1 MKKILL
7 LCVIAV
13 ITITSCS
20 TPAENGAKHDKSF
33 PNINV
38 AIVNPT
44 VANIK
49 TFRYLVDN
57 KILPNIDSF
66 GIIGVYHV
74 KQNYDFERSQKY
86 IDENNL
92 TVKLVKCENELSIK
106 NIYAQNDCSNLFEE
120 IFEQTKGVFFFGGP
134 DIPAECFNEKTHL
147 MSGITDPYRHF
158 FELSFLFH
166 LLGGNQNENHT
177 ALLESNPDYAVIGF
191 CLGMQTMNCATGGT
205 MIQDIP
211 MEVYNISTVEDVLN
225 MPDAQHKNYN
235 SYFDYDDKLTGYNFH
250 RIKPKGDNAI
260 SKIIDNSEPY
270 VLSSHHQAVKETGKN
285 LDIAA
290 VSSDGK
296 IIEALVHQ
304 KYKHVVGTQFHPEYT
319 GLYDRDAVIKLKN
332 DDDENQNFL
341 SLYAGEKGENFHR
354 EYWKMIGEWLN
365 YLKKQTS
372 FASF

>member
-7 LCVIAV
+7 MFVIIV
-13 ITITSCS
+13 ITVTSCS
-20 TPAENGAKHDKSF
+20 QSSENGSKNEKSF
-33 PNINV
+33 PNISV

-57 KILPNIDSF
+57 KILPDVDSF

-74 KQNYDFERSQKY
+74 KQNYDFEHSQRY

-92 TVKLVKCENELSIK
+92 AVKLVKCENELLAK
-106 NIYAQNDCSNLFEE
+106 NIYTQNDCSNLFKE
-120 IFEQTKGVFFFGGP
+120 IFEQTQGIFFFGGP

-147 MSGITDPYRHF
+147 MSGISDPYRHF

-166 LLGGNQNENHT
+166 LLGGTQNENHI
-177 ALLESNPDYAVIGF
+177 ALLENNPDYTVTGF

-211 MEVYNISTVEDVLN
+211 MEVYNISTVEEVLN
-225 MPDAQHKNYN
+225 TPEAQHKNYN
-235 SYFDYDDKLTGYNFH
+235 SYFDYDNELIGYNFH
-250 RIKPKGDNAI
+250 KIKSQGDNII
-260 SKIIDNSEPY
+260 SKLIGNGEPY
-270 VLSSHHQAVKETGKN
+270 VLSSHHQAVKKTGKDLN
-285 LDIAA
+285 IAA

-319 GLYDRDAVIKLKN
+319 GLYDKNAKIKLKH

-354 EYWKMIGEWLN
+354 QYWKMIGEWLN
-365 YLKKQTS
+365 YQKKQVS

>member
-7 LCVIAV
+7 FILIIATV
-13 ITITSCS
+13 TSCKQS
-20 TPAENGAKHDKSF
+20 PKSAEKQEKAF
-33 PNINV
+33 PEFAV

-57 KILPNIDSF
+57 KILPDVDSF
-66 GIIGVYHV
+66 GMIGVYHV
-74 KQNYDFERSQKY
+74 KQNYDFERSQQY

-92 TVKLVKCENELSIK
+92 TMKLIKCESELSAR
-106 NIYAQNDCSNLFEE
+106 NIYTQNDCSNLFKE

-166 LLGGNQNENHT
+166 LLGGNQNENHV
-177 ALLESNPDYAVIGF
+177 ALLENNPDYTVVGF

-211 MEVYNISTVEDVLN
+211 MEVYNIATAEDVLN
-225 MPDAQHKNYN
+225 TPDAQHKNYN
-235 SYFDYDDKLTGYNFH
+235 SYFDYDNELTGYSFH
-250 RIKPKGDNAI
+250 KIKPKGDNAI
-260 SKIIDNSEPY
+260 SKIIGENEPY
-270 VLSSHHQAVKETGKN
+270 VLSSHHQAVKKTGKN
-285 LDIAA
+285 LDVAA
-290 VSSDGK
+290 VSPDGK

-304 KYKHVVGTQFHPEYT
+304 QYKHVAGTQFHPEHT
-319 GLYDRDAVIKLKN
+319 GLYENDYKIKLKH
-332 DDDENQNFL
+332 DDPDNQSFL

-354 EYWKMIGEWLN
+354 EYWKKIGEWLN
-365 YLKKQTS
+365 CFKK
-372 FASF
+372 

>member
-7 LCVIAV
+7 QLV
-13 ITITSCS
+13 ITVITLASCS
-20 TPAENGAKHDKSF
+20 QSTKNDGKQEKHFPAIS
-33 PNINV
+33 V

-49 TFRYLVDN
+49 TFRYLIDN
-57 KILPNIDSF
+57 KIFPCIDSF
-66 GIIGVYHV
+66 GIIGVYHA

-92 TVKLVKCENELSIK
+92 MMKLVKCESELSAK
-106 NIYAQNDCSNLFEE
+106 NIYMQNGCSNLFKE
-120 IFEQTKGVFFFGGP
+120 IFEQTKGAFFFGGP

-147 MSGITDPYRHF
+147 MSSITDPYRHF

-166 LLGGNQNENHT
+166 LLGGTQNENHI
-177 ALLESNPDYAVIGF
+177 ALLENNPDYTVVGF

-211 MEVYNISTVEDVLN
+211 MEVYNIETVEDVLN
-225 MPDAQHKNYN
+225 TPDAQHKNYN

-250 RIKPKGDNAI
+250 KIKAQGDNII
-260 SKIIDNSEPY
+260 SKIIGENEPY
-270 VLSSHHQAVKETGKN
+270 VLSSHHQAVEKTGKDLN
-285 LDIAA
+285 VAA
-290 VSSDGK
+290 VSPDGK

-304 KYKHVVGTQFHPEYT
+304 KYRHVAGTQFHPEYT
-319 GLYDRDAVIKLKN
+319 GLYDKDAKIKLKK
-332 DDDENQNFL
+332 DDSDNQSYL

-354 EYWKMIGEWLN
+354 QYWKIIGEWLN
-365 YLKKQTS
+365 YLK
-372 FASF
+372 